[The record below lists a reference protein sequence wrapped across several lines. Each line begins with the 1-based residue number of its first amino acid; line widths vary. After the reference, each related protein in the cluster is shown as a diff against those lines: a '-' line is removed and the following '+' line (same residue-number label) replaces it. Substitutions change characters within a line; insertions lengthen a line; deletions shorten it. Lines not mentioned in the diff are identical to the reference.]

1 MLATND
7 VSGAGGVSRLT
18 NERPGL
24 PSKVLAGALAAL
36 IVLLTLLILPSAQM
50 PLPEVKPFLPMFA
63 ATVFITE
70 YLTGYVLYT
79 HYRVLREPFLACLA
93 GAYFFVAVM
102 VSVQILIFPGVF
114 SATGLLGAG
123 PQSAVWLWTLWHGGF
138 PAIVGLALMLRV
150 PFVREH
156 VMMRLPGTGNGTL
169 LMVHAPILAALL
181 AYLAVADG
189 GLLPPLIDGASYQQL
204 VQSPAAPIV
213 IVLATL
219 ALVACVV
226 ISRLRDLLSVWLAV
240 ALVAG
245 LADIVLTLA
254 ASSRYSLGW
263 YAGRCMSMVSSSLVL
278 GTLLWETTGLYRRLA
293 QVHAALAESS
303 LHDALTGAFNRGY
316 FMQQFPRD
324 IRHAQRARTPLAM
337 LMIDIDRFK
346 NYNDTYGHLQGDHC
360 LKAVA
365 AAMQAEI
372 HRPDDYLARYGGE
385 EFAVVLPNTDAEGAA
400 HMAENLRKAV
410 ESLAIKNGHGDTALI
425 TVSVGISVFNPSVD
439 IGTVEETVGRAD
451 SALYQAK
458 HRGRNQVVA
467 FSGLA
472 VADASPNAV

>member
-1 MLATND
+1 MPRVSDIGGLA
-7 VSGAGGVSRLT
+7 R
-18 NERPGL
+18 ERTGL
-24 PSKVLAGALAAL
+24 RSKLAAGALAAL
-36 IVLLTLLILPSAQM
+36 IVIIGLLILPSARLQ
-50 PLPEVKPFLPMFA
+50 LPEVKPFLPMFA

-70 YLTGYVLYT
+70 CLTGYVLYT

-114 SATGLLGAG
+114 SDTGLLGAG

-138 PAIVGLALMLRV
+138 PAIVAFALVLRI
-150 PFVREH
+150 PFVRNS
-156 VMMRLPGTGNGTL
+156 VILRLPGISNGAL
-169 LMVHAPILAALL
+169 LMIHAPILAALF
-181 AYLAVADG
+181 AYLAVANG
-189 GLLPPLIDGASYQQL
+189 GVLPPLIDGMSYQQL
-204 VQSPAAPIV
+204 VQSPAAPTV
-213 IVLATL
+213 IVLGATALIACL
-219 ALVACVV
+219 A

-316 FMQQFPRD
+316 FMQQFPLD
-324 IRHAQRARTPLAM
+324 IRHSLRARTPLAM

-346 NYNDTYGHLQGDHC
+346 NYNDTFGHLQGDIC
-360 LKAVA
+360 LKAVTE
-365 AAMQAEI
+365 AMQKEI
-372 HRPDDYLARYGGE
+372 HRPGDYLARYGGE
-385 EFAVVLPNTDAEGAA
+385 EFAVVLPNTDAEGATYL
-400 HMAENLRKAV
+400 AENLRHAV
-410 ESLAIKNGHGDTALI
+410 EALAIKNGHSGEALI
-425 TVSVGISVFNPSVD
+425 TVSVGVSIFNPGVD
-439 IGTVEETVGRAD
+439 AGTVEEIVGRAD
-451 SALYQAK
+451 TALYAAK
-458 HRGRNQVVA
+458 NSGRNRVVP
-467 FSGLA
+467 FSRLDVTTA
-472 VADASPNAV
+472 PPN